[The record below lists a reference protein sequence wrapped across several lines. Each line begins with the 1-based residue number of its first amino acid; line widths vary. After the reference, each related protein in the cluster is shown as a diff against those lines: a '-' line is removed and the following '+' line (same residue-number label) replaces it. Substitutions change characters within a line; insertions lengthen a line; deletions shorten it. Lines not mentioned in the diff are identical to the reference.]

1 MEYTLENFTNLLL
14 ELMKTQFPYMHDKVK
29 DEDAKKHPN
38 REPLHLRNAVFD
50 KLAVARNLN
59 QNIFD
64 IGNDTLER
72 THPYYHILQEAQVIR
87 KANKGTKKSRG
98 SQAKIQDVGKRDYT
112 KITAEIKN
120 DRIRYKQEYKRNVRG
135 ARSLIGS
142 SSHWTTSASGE
153 RVFVNREANYYEN
166 IHYHYIDNMLN
177 NGIVDMLADT
187 FGLKRK
193 GTQFT
198 GLADEYQM
206 QTNIDEGVD
215 DPTNLINILNSF
227 EGD

>member
-1 MEYTLENFTNLLL
+1 MEYTLENFTNLLI
-14 ELMKTQFPYMHDKVK
+14 ELMKTQFPYMQDSELDK
-29 DEDAKKHPN
+29 KKHPK
-38 REPLHLRNAVFD
+38 REKLHLRDEVFS
-50 KLAVARNLN
+50 NLEVSKQPN
-59 QNIFD
+59 QQIFD
-64 IGNDTLER
+64 IGNDSLER

-87 KANKGTKKSRG
+87 KRYKGTEKSRG

-112 KITAEIKN
+112 RIEKIETKN
-120 DRIRYKQEYKRNVRG
+120 GVKYKQEYKKNVRG
-135 ARSLIGS
+135 ARSLVGS
-142 SSHWTTSASGE
+142 SSHWTTSASGQ

-198 GLADEYQM
+198 GLGDEYQM
-206 QTNIDEGVD
+206 QVNIDEGVD
-215 DPTNLINILNSF
+215 SPTNLINIMNSF
-227 EGD
+227 E

>member
-1 MEYTLENFTNLLL
+1 MEYNLENFTNLLI
-14 ELMKTQFPYMHDKVK
+14 ELMKTQFPYMQDSELDK
-29 DEDAKKHPN
+29 KKHPK
-38 REPLHLRNAVFD
+38 REKLHLRDEVFS
-50 KLAVARNLN
+50 NLEVSKQPN
-59 QNIFD
+59 QQIFD
-64 IGNDTLER
+64 IGNDSLER

-87 KANKGTKKSRG
+87 KRYKGTEKSRG

-112 KITAEIKN
+112 RIEVVSGKN
-120 DRIRYKQEYKRNVRG
+120 RARYKQEYKKNVRG
-135 ARSLIGS
+135 ARSLVGS
-142 SSHWTTSASGE
+142 SSHWTTSASGQ

-198 GLADEYQM
+198 GLGDEYQM
-206 QTNIDEGVD
+206 QVNIDEGVD
-215 DPTNLINILNSF
+215 SPTNLINIMNSF
-227 EGD
+227 K

>member
-1 MEYTLENFTNLLL
+1 MEYTLENFTNLLI
-14 ELMKTQFPYMHDKVK
+14 ELMKTQFPYMLN
-29 DEDAKKHPN
+29 EDLDRSKHPK
-38 REPLHLRNAVFD
+38 REPLHLKSAVFD
-50 KLAVARNLN
+50 KIQVARQFN

-64 IGNDTLER
+64 IGNDSLEK

-87 KANKGTKKSRG
+87 KRNKGTTKSKG
-98 SQAKIQDVGKRDYT
+98 SQAQIQDVGKRDYT
-112 KITAEIKN
+112 RIEIAKTN
-120 DRIRYKQEYKRNVRG
+120 KGVKYKQEYKKNVRG

-153 RVFVNREANYYEN
+153 KIFVNREANYYEN
-166 IHYHYIDNMLN
+166 IHYHYLDNMLN
-177 NGIVDMLADT
+177 NGIVDMLAET

-215 DPTNLINILNSF
+215 DPTNLINIMNSF
-227 EGD
+227 E

>member
-1 MEYTLENFTNLLL
+1 MEYTLENFTNLLI
-14 ELMKTQFPYMHDKVK
+14 ELMRTQFPYMQDKVK
-29 DEDAKKHPN
+29 DEDEKKHPN
-38 REPLHLRNAVFD
+38 REPLHLKDAVFD
-50 KLAVARNLN
+50 KIQVARQFN

-64 IGNDTLER
+64 IGNDSLER

-87 KANKGTKKSRG
+87 KANKGTEKSRG

-112 KITAEIKN
+112 RIEVVKGKN
-120 DRIRYKQEYKRNVRG
+120 RANYKQEYKKNVRG
-135 ARSLIGS
+135 ARSLVGS

-177 NGIVDMLADT
+177 NGIVDMLAET

-215 DPTNLINILNSF
+215 DPTNLISIMNSF
-227 EGD
+227 E

>member
-1 MEYTLENFTNLLL
+1 MEYTLENFTNLLI
-14 ELMKTQFPYMHDKVK
+14 ELMKTQFPYMQDSELDK
-29 DEDAKKHPN
+29 KKHPK
-38 REPLHLRNAVFD
+38 REKLHLRDEVFS
-50 KLAVARNLN
+50 NLEVSKQPN
-59 QNIFD
+59 QQIFD
-64 IGNDTLER
+64 IGNDSLER

-87 KANKGTKKSRG
+87 KRYKGTEKSRG

-112 KITAEIKN
+112 RIEKIETKN
-120 DRIRYKQEYKRNVRG
+120 GVKYKQEYKKNVRG
-135 ARSLIGS
+135 ARSLVGS
-142 SSHWTTSASGE
+142 SSHWTTSASGQ

-215 DPTNLINILNSF
+215 SPTNLINIMNSF
-227 EGD
+227 E